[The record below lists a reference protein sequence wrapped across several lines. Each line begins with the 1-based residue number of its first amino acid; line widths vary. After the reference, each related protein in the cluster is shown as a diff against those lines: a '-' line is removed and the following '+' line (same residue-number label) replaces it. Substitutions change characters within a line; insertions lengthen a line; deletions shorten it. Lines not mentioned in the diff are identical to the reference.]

1 MKSLVQPG
9 MFKFALCTMFDP
21 KLAQHVKGTSMR
33 FQSALIALALSASV
47 HAQDLIPNSTFDG
60 EIEIVAS
67 GLVHPWSLAF
77 LPDGEL
83 LVTERDGRL
92 RLITDDGLQ
101 AEPVTGAPE
110 PYVAGQGGMLDVV
123 LHPDFENNAYI
134 YLTYASGNRRANALQ
149 ISRAR
154 YADGALSD
162 LETIFTANIT
172 KDTDA
177 HYAGRMSFL
186 PDGTFVVTIGEGFD
200 YREEAQNPANH
211 FGTIVRLND
220 DGSIPADNP
229 QIEGGAPGVY
239 SFGHRNA
246 QAILYDAETDRIIEH
261 EHGPRGGDEINII
274 EPGINYGWPIAT
286 FGIDY
291 SGAIISPYET
301 YPGMRDPIVV
311 WTPSIAPAGMTLY
324 RGEMFPEWEG
334 DLLVATL
341 QPGNAATR
349 SGHIRIVEL
358 DENGLP
364 QGQAAILGEFEARMR
379 DVRTA
384 PDGSLYV
391 LTDAYD
397 GAVLRLSR

>member
-1 MKSLVQPG
+1 
-9 MFKFALCTMFDP
+9 
-21 KLAQHVKGTSMR
+21 MR
-33 FQSALIALALSASV
+33 FLTGILLVLLPATAM
-47 HAQDLIPNSTFDG
+47 AQERLENTAFDG
-60 EIEIVAS
+60 EIEAVAT

-77 LPDGEL
+77 LPDGDM
-83 LVTERDGRL
+83 LVTERGGRL
-92 RLITDDGLQ
+92 RLIDETGLVP
-101 AEPVTGAPE
+101 EPVSGAPE

-123 LHPDFENNAYI
+123 LHPDFATNGWI
-134 YLTYASGNRRANALQ
+134 YLTYATGNRQANRLA
-149 ISRAR
+149 IARGR

-162 LETIFTANIT
+162 VETIFEANIS
-172 KDTDA
+172 KATDA
-177 HYAGRMSFL
+177 HYAGRMTFL
-186 PDGTFVVTIGEGFD
+186 PDGTFIVTIGEGFD
-200 YREEAQNPANH
+200 YREEAQNPSNH
-211 FGTIVRLND
+211 LGTTVRLND

-229 QIEGGAPGVY
+229 QVENGAPGVY
-239 SFGHRNA
+239 SWGHRNP
-246 QAILYDAETDRIIEH
+246 QAILYDAQSGWIISH

-274 EPGINYGWPIAT
+274 EPGVNYGWPIAT

-301 YPGMRDPIVV
+301 YPGMRDPILA

-349 SGHIRIVEL
+349 SGHIRIVHL
-358 DENGLP
+358 NENGLP
-364 QGQAAILGEFEARMR
+364 EGQTVILGELDSRMR
-379 DVRTA
+379 DIRTA

-391 LTDAYD
+391 LTDASG